1 MSLLCPHCH
10 ADQSSEN
17 HHCTELGCDLPVP
30 TTLPESVTG
39 LLELPVFRFAKPSP
53 LMEEMPAGPPCPLPV
68 IRPPTGIATGAD
80 LPVPSEH
87 PAGYP
92 FSWKFAAFSVLSI
105 LALVGFGVLGFTAS
119 KAAHTAAQ
127 AERSANVRTQPG
139 IATGASSQPSA
150 AMRPGLLPL
159 TLRFQ
164 SSEAGRHIPLGA
176 SVVITAFI
184 SASPGQNADLSLS
197 CQRLHGRKFMFA
209 YVEGQLCSTRWT
221 PTAPGRYQFTAT
233 AQDQYGH
240 FAAAHPFWIYVNGIK
255 HPPAPRTPHKSHGRR
270 SHNPLFRPRQ

>member
-80 LPVPSEH
+80 LPVPSEQ

-92 FSWKFAAFSVLSI
+92 FSLKFAAFSVLSI
-105 LALVGFGVLGFTAS
+105 LALVGY
-119 KAAHTAAQ
+119 
-127 AERSANVRTQPG
+127 AEIPEVALALARSIRRFVAGPG
-139 IATGASSQPSA
+139 HDLE
-150 AMRPGLLPL
+150 R
-159 TLRFQ
+159 
-164 SSEAGRHIPLGA
+164 
-176 SVVITAFI
+176 ITR
-184 SASPGQNADLSLS
+184 G
-197 CQRLHGRKFMFA
+197 
-209 YVEGQLCSTRWT
+209 
-221 PTAPGRYQFTAT
+221 
-233 AQDQYGH
+233 
-240 FAAAHPFWIYVNGIK
+240 
-255 HPPAPRTPHKSHGRR
+255 
-270 SHNPLFRPRQ
+270 